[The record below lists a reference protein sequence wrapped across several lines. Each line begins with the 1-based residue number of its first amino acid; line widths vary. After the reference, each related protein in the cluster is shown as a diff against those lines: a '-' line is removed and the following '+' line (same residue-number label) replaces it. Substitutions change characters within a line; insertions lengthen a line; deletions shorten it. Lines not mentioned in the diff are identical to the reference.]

1 MFILTTRF
9 SKKRAIALLVILVG
23 VILGFCV
30 LLLPGETENEQ
41 PLLECNDDR
50 VAYLQSLG
58 WEVAPEPLETLQLRL
73 PETLPENYAAYNQ
86 IQLAQGFDLT
96 TCCGKQLTRYTYAVS
111 NYPERPDG
119 VQLNLYVCQQLP
131 VAGDVIAVGADG
143 FQTGLI
149 RTEQQ

>member
-9 SKKRAIALLVILVG
+9 SKKRAIALLMILAV
-23 VILGFCV
+23 VILGLCV
-30 LLLPGETENEQ
+30 LLLPGEAEDEQ
-41 PLLECNDDR
+41 PLLENNDDR
-50 VAYLQSLG
+50 VAYLHSLG

-73 PETLPENYAAYNQ
+73 PETLPENYMAYNQ

-96 TCCGKQLTRYTYAVS
+96 ACCGKQLTRYTYAVS
-111 NYPERPDG
+111 NYPDRPDG

-131 VAGDVIAVGADG
+131 VAGDVIAAGAGG

-149 RTEQQ
+149 RPEQQ